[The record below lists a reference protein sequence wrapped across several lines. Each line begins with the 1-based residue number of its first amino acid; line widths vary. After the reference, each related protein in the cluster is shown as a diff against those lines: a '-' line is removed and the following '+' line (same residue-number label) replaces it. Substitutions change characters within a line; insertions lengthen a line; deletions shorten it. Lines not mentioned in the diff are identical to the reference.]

1 MPKKANQDYLCA
13 MPYITLT
20 ADFGTQSSA
29 AAAIRGKIFSALPGM
44 TVNDLCTTVE
54 PFNLQQAVYLF
65 RQAYKHFPSGSFHYV
80 FNDLHADSKQQLLYA
95 YEDRQHIFCPDN
107 GFMTMLFDERPMEL
121 FLIHERLPA
130 YDYLHVA
137 DAFIAQTGALMS
149 ALPPSL
155 QPAHIQELTIR
166 HSATPGGDP
175 HSIEAQVLHIDTF
188 GNVVLNVRQDLFED
202 KRQGR
207 NFRILFTREGELHK
221 ISRHYSDVPEGHN
234 LCLFNT
240 AGYLEIAVNKGNAAT
255 LFGFLTRKEKHLFYN
270 NIKIYFE

>member
-1 MPKKANQDYLCA
+1 

-29 AAAIRGKIFSALPGM
+29 AAAIRGKIFSAFPGM
-44 TVNDLCTTVE
+44 TVSDLCTTIE

-65 RQAYKHFPSGSFHYV
+65 RQAYKHFPMGSFHFV
-80 FNDLHADSKQQLLYA
+80 FNDLHANTKQQLLYT

-107 GFMTMLFDERPMEL
+107 GFITMLFDDRPMEL
-121 FLIHERLPA
+121 FMLNERLPA

-137 DAFIAQTGALMS
+137 DAFIAQTGALVS
-149 ALPPSL
+149 GQPLSL
-155 QPAHIQELTIR
+155 QPAHIQDLMVR
-166 HSATPGGDP
+166 HSAPPGGDL
-175 HSIEAQVLHIDTF
+175 HSIEAQVMHIDTF
-188 GNVVLNVRQDLFED
+188 GNVILNVRQDYFEE

-207 NFRILFTREGELHK
+207 NFRILFTREEELRS
-221 ISRHYSDVPEGHN
+221 ISRHYNDVPEGSK

-255 LFGFLTRKEKHLFYN
+255 LFGFLTRKEKHLFYS